1 MRRSSISRTTRTRLR
16 RATAASALAVA
27 VAGAGAACTP
37 PLTGPALAKQIAM
50 TQLSQ
55 RGWSSQST
63 CLINLWQK
71 ESGWNVSALNRSSGA
86 YGIPQALPA
95 IKLASAGADWRT
107 NPATQ
112 IRWGLDYIGQRY
124 GGPCNAW
131 RHSVA
136 VNWYSVA
143 TTAPTA
149 APAAN

>member
-1 MRRSSISRTTRTRLR
+1 MRSIRLTNPTR
-16 RATAASALAVA
+16 RAAAAATLTVA
-27 VAGAGAACTP
+27 VLGAGAACTP
-37 PLTGPALAKQIAM
+37 PPSGPATAKQIAM
-50 TQLSQ
+50 TQLAQ

-95 IKLASAGADWRT
+95 TKLATAGGDWRT
-107 NPATQ
+107 SPSTQ
-112 IRWGLDYIGQRY
+112 IRWGLDYINARY

-136 VNWYSVA
+136 TNWYSVA
-143 TTAPTA
+143 TTAPTSA
-149 APAAN
+149 ATTN